1 MKAFK
6 KTAGLAGLV
15 LTAGLLTGCGNDTEA
30 YCNDLQETID
40 EMGSLTGSDPAS
52 LEQAFD
58 EIEKLAD
65 SAPDEVAEEWE
76 ILDEQMDTIQD
87 ALDEAGIEMS
97 DLDGIM
103 TGQLPEGVT
112 QEDLAA
118 LGESLQDLNN
128 QEVQQASEKISTHAE
143 EECGI
148 DIEGGATPD
157 GGTAPEDGT
166 TPEDGTSPEGEP
178 TE

>member
-65 SAPDEVAEEWE
+65 AAPDEVAEEWKV
-76 ILDEQMDTIQD
+76 LDEQMDTIQD
-87 ALDEAGIEMS
+87 SLDEAGIKMS
-97 DLDGIM
+97 DLEGIM

-112 QEDLAA
+112 EEDLTA

-128 QEVQQASEKISTHAE
+128 EEVQQASETIATHAD

-148 DIEGGATPD
+148 EDLQGGIPDD
-157 GGTAPEDGT
+157 GGTAPEGDEAT
-166 TPEDGTSPEGEP
+166 PEGEP
-178 TE
+178 TEE

>member
-65 SAPDEVAEEWE
+65 SAPEEVEEEWK

-112 QEDLAA
+112 EEDLTA

-128 QEVQQASEKISTHAE
+128 EEVQRASEKISTHAQ

-148 DIEGGATPD
+148 DIEGGTTPED
-157 GGTAPEDGT
+157 GGVAPEDGTAPED
-166 TPEDGTSPEGEP
+166 EP

>member
-15 LTAGLLTGCGNDTEA
+15 LTAGLLTACGNDTEA

-65 SAPDEVAEEWE
+65 AAPDEVADEWK

-112 QEDLAA
+112 EEDLTA
-118 LGESLQDLNN
+118 LGESLQSLNN
-128 QEVQQASEKISTHAE
+128 EEVQEASEKISTHAE

-148 DIEGGATPD
+148 DIEGGTTPED
-157 GGTAPEDGT
+157 GGTAPED
-166 TPEDGTSPEGEP
+166 ES
-178 TE
+178 TEE